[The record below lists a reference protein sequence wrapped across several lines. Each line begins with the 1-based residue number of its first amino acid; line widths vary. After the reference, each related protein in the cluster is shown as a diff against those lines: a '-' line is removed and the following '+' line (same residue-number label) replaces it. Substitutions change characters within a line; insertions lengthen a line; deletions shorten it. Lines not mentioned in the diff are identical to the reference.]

1 MEMTDP
7 VAKAQ
12 TMIRAPVTKVFEAF
26 ADPAVTT
33 KFWFS
38 KASGPLEA
46 GKTVRWDWE
55 MYGHADDI
63 NVRAVEVDRSI
74 VYDWGGEGNLSR
86 VEMTFSALDKDR
98 TFVEA
103 ANSGFH
109 GDAES
114 VVAQALDS
122 NGGFTTVLCA
132 AKVWLEQGVNARL
145 IEDKFPQALKPE
157 WKGR

>member
-1 MEMTDP
+1 MP
-7 VAKAQ
+7 VQAKAQ
-12 TMIRAPVTKVFEAF
+12 TMIRAQAAKVFEAF
-26 ADPAVTT
+26 VDPAATT

-38 KASGPLEA
+38 RSSGPLAA
-46 GKTVRWDWE
+46 GETVHWDWE
-55 MYGHADDI
+55 MYGAGDDVH
-63 NVRAVEVDRSI
+63 VRDLEPDRSI
-74 VYDWGGEGNLSR
+74 VFDWGGEGTLSR
-86 VEMTFSALDKDR
+86 VVMTFTSLDDGS

-103 ANSGFH
+103 VNSGFH

-132 AKVWLEQGVNARL
+132 AKVWLEHGINARL
-145 IEDKFPQALKPE
+145 IEDKYPQALSPD

>member
-1 MEMTDP
+1 MTAP

-12 TMIRAPVTKVFEAF
+12 TMIRAPVAKVFEAF

-38 KASGPLEA
+38 KASGPLAA
-46 GKTVRWDWE
+46 GATVRWNWE

-63 NVRAVEVDRSI
+63 HVRAIEADRSI

-86 VEMTFSALDKDR
+86 VEMAFTALDGDR
-98 TFVEA
+98 TFVEVT
-103 ANSGFH
+103 NSGFH
-109 GDAES
+109 GDVES

-132 AKVWLEQGVNARL
+132 AKGWLEHGLNLRL
-145 IEDKFPQALKPE
+145 IEDKFPQALKAG

>member
-1 MEMTDP
+1 MTDP

-12 TMIRAPVTKVFEAF
+12 TMIRAPVAKVFEAF

-33 KFWFS
+33 KFWFDR
-38 KASGPLEA
+38 ASGPLEA
-46 GKTVRWDWE
+46 GKTVQWE
-55 MYGHADDI
+55 WRMYGHADDI
-63 NVRAVEVDRSI
+63 HVRAIEADRSI
-74 VYDWGGEGNLSR
+74 IYDWGGQGNLSR
-86 VEMTFSALDKDR
+86 VEMTFSALGDGQ

-132 AKVWLEQGVNARL
+132 AKVWLEHGINARL
-145 IEDKFPQALKPE
+145 IEDKFPQALKADWE
-157 WKGR
+157 GR